1 MTVRVF
7 RSRRATAEVEEIAA
21 FLAEH
26 NPPAAERFLEALARA
41 YQLLSEHPDVG
52 APGIRP
58 GTRRLVVGNTSFRT
72 GGADTTSKSSR
83 SEMRGGEMPGSDY
96 LPELT
101 IRRRLPVPPP
111 GQHLRHRPPRGRRP
125 APLPRVPQPLTLP
138 TSDYIL

>member
-58 GTRRLVVGNTSFRT
+58 GTRRLVVGNYVVSYRRHRHDVEVFAVRD
-72 GGADTTSKSSR
+72 A
-83 SEMRGGEMPGSDY
+83 
-96 LPELT
+96 
-101 IRRRLPVPPP
+101 RRRDA
-111 GQHLRHRPPRGRRP
+111 RF
-125 APLPRVPQPLTLP
+125 
-138 TSDYIL
+138 